1 MNVGSMS
8 ETPNTTCPAE
18 ISNFC
23 AQRHWS
29 IYWILIVC
37 SVAAMAVRVANVGNT
52 DTGELPFQ
60 SANDRSRWCTIRAL
74 GDQGTYVIDDVIS
87 SDGDGTAWNTIDK
100 VAHVGTDGKLHYYS
114 SKPTLL
120 PTLLAIEYGVI
131 KTLTGWNLRDDTTK
145 VVRVM
150 LLLSNVIPWAVFLW
164 FFAATIDRV
173 LVRDWSRYFA
183 LAAAGFGTYLS
194 TFAVTLNNHLPA
206 AVCVMVS
213 LYFLLRIVRDDV
225 GPWWMFAMT
234 GLASAFAAANEM
246 PALAFVLAAGL
257 ICFFKQMKGAIFGFL
272 PGVLLVAVAFFGSNY
287 LAHDDWRP
295 AYAHRGEGPVFA
307 TVKGDFSDQL
317 DAGKLPAEL
326 HDVIGQKY
334 LQVER
339 SEWPNGHADP
349 IDRWVV
355 RSGDL
360 ARCTIILQPDNEA
373 VDLCAWDN
381 WYDYPGSY
389 WLATNDKKSLIDQGQ
404 PSRAIYAFHFLFGH
418 HGIFSL
424 TPIWLLALA
433 GMIALFFNQQINLRW
448 LAALTLGVSMVV
460 IGFYLMRPE
469 MDRNYGGYCCALRW
483 LFWLAPMWL
492 VCMLPVVD
500 WLGRQRWGRWV
511 CFLLLALSILSAGYS
526 LDNPW
531 SLPWLYEVWGWTGI
545 PY

>member
-1 MNVGSMS
+1 MS

-37 SVAAMAVRVANVGNT
+37 SVAAMAVRVANVGDT

-60 SANDRSRWCTIRAL
+60 SANDRSRWCTVRAL

-87 SDGDGTAWNTIDK
+87 SDGDGAAWNTIDK
-100 VAHVGTDGKLHYYS
+100 VAHLGTDGKLHYYS

-120 PTLLAIEYGVI
+120 PTLLAVEYGVV
-131 KTLTGWNLRDDTTK
+131 KTLTGWNLQDDTTK

-150 LLLSNVIPWAVFLW
+150 LLLTNVIPWAVFLW

-225 GPWWMFAMT
+225 CPWWMFAIT

-246 PALAFVLAAGL
+246 PALAWVVAAAL
-257 ICFFKQMKGAIFGFL
+257 ICFFKQMKWALLGFVPGA
-272 PGVLLVAVAFFGSNY
+272 LLVAVAFFGTNY

-317 DAGKLPAEL
+317 DAGKLSTEL
-326 HDVIGQKY
+326 QDVIGQEYNQKY

-339 SEWPNGHADP
+339 SQWPNGHADP

-360 ARCTIILQPDNEA
+360 AICTIIVQPENEA

-389 WLATNDKKSLIDQGQ
+389 WLATNDKKSLVDQGQ

-433 GMIALFFNQQINLRW
+433 GMMALFFNPQINLRW
-448 LAALTLGVSMVV
+448 LAALTLGVSIVV

-500 WLGRQRWGRWV
+500 WLGRKRWGRWV
-511 CFLLLALSILSAGYS
+511 CFLLLGLSILSAGYS

>member
-1 MNVGSMS
+1 MS

-37 SVAAMAVRVANVGNT
+37 SVAAMAVRVANVGDT

-74 GDQGTYVIDDVIS
+74 GDPGTYVIADVIS
-87 SDGDGTAWNTIDK
+87 SDGDGAAWNTIDK
-100 VAHVGTDGKLHYYS
+100 VAHLGTDGKLHYYS

-120 PTLLAIEYGVI
+120 PTLLAIEYGVV

-225 GPWWMFAMT
+225 CPWWMFAMT

-246 PALAFVLAAGL
+246 PALAWFVAAAL
-257 ICFFKQMKGAIFGFL
+257 ICFFKQMKWALLGFVPGA
-272 PGVLLVAVAFFGSNY
+272 LLVAVAFFGTNY

-317 DAGKLPAEL
+317 DAGKLPTEL
-326 HDVIGQKY
+326 QDVIGQKYNQKY

-339 SEWPNGHADP
+339 SQWPNGHADP

-360 ARCTIILQPDNEA
+360 AICTIIVQPENEA

-389 WLATNDKKSLIDQGQ
+389 WLATNDKKSLVDQGQ

-448 LAALTLGVSMVV
+448 LAALTLGVSIVV

-469 MDRNYGGYCCALRW
+469 MDRNYGGYCCALAGADVVGLHVTRRGLAGSQTLGTMG
-483 LFWLAPMWL
+483 LF
-492 VCMLPVVD
+492 PVVG
-500 WLGRQRWGRWV
+500 LEHLVSRLFAR
-511 CFLLLALSILSAGYS
+511 
-526 LDNPW
+526 
-531 SLPWLYEVWGWTGI
+531 
-545 PY
+545 

>member
-1 MNVGSMS
+1 MS

-37 SVAAMAVRVANVGNT
+37 SVAAMAVRVANVGDT

-60 SANDRSRWCTIRAL
+60 SANDRSRWCTVRAL

-87 SDGDGTAWNTIDK
+87 SDGDGAAWNTIDK
-100 VAHVGTDGKLHYYS
+100 VAHLGTDGKLHYYS

-120 PTLLAIEYGVI
+120 PTLLAVEYGVV
-131 KTLTGWNLRDDTTK
+131 KTLTGWNLQDDTTK

-150 LLLSNVIPWAVFLW
+150 LLLTNVIPWAVFLW

-225 GPWWMFAMT
+225 CPWWMFAIT

-246 PALAFVLAAGL
+246 PALAWVVAAAL
-257 ICFFKQMKGAIFGFL
+257 ICFFKQMKWALLGFVPGA
-272 PGVLLVAVAFFGSNY
+272 LLVAVAFFGTNY

-317 DAGKLPAEL
+317 DAGKLSTEL
-326 HDVIGQKY
+326 QDVIGQEYNQKY

-339 SEWPNGHADP
+339 SQWPNGHADP

-355 RSGDL
+355 RSGDF
-360 ARCTIILQPDNEA
+360 AICTIIVQPENEA

-389 WLATNDKKSLIDQGQ
+389 WLATNDKKSLVDQGQ

-433 GMIALFFNQQINLRW
+433 GMMALFFNPQINLRW
-448 LAALTLGVSMVV
+448 LAALTLGVSIVV

-500 WLGRQRWGRWV
+500 WLGRKRWGRWV
-511 CFLLLALSILSAGYS
+511 CFLLLGLSILSAGYS

>member
-1 MNVGSMS
+1 MS

-37 SVAAMAVRVANVGNT
+37 SVAAMAVRVANVGDA

-87 SDGDGTAWNTIDK
+87 SDGDGAAWNTIDK
-100 VAHVGTDGKLHYYS
+100 VAHLGTDGKLHYYS

-120 PTLLAIEYGVI
+120 PTLLAIEYGVV

-225 GPWWMFAMT
+225 CPWWMFAIT

-246 PALAFVLAAGL
+246 PALAWVVAVAL
-257 ICFFKQMKGAIFGFL
+257 ICFFKQMKWALLGICTWRIIGRGCVFWHQL
-272 PGVLLVAVAFFGSNY
+272 PC
-287 LAHDDWRP
+287 P
-295 AYAHRGEGPVFA
+295 
-307 TVKGDFSDQL
+307 
-317 DAGKLPAEL
+317 
-326 HDVIGQKY
+326 
-334 LQVER
+334 
-339 SEWPNGHADP
+339 
-349 IDRWVV
+349 
-355 RSGDL
+355 
-360 ARCTIILQPDNEA
+360 
-373 VDLCAWDN
+373 
-381 WYDYPGSY
+381 
-389 WLATNDKKSLIDQGQ
+389 
-404 PSRAIYAFHFLFGH
+404 
-418 HGIFSL
+418 
-424 TPIWLLALA
+424 
-433 GMIALFFNQQINLRW
+433 
-448 LAALTLGVSMVV
+448 
-460 IGFYLMRPE
+460 
-469 MDRNYGGYCCALRW
+469 
-483 LFWLAPMWL
+483 
-492 VCMLPVVD
+492 
-500 WLGRQRWGRWV
+500 
-511 CFLLLALSILSAGYS
+511 
-526 LDNPW
+526 
-531 SLPWLYEVWGWTGI
+531 
-545 PY
+545 

>member
-1 MNVGSMS
+1 MS

-87 SDGDGTAWNTIDK
+87 SDGDGAAWNTIDK
-100 VAHVGTDGKLHYYS
+100 VAHLGTDGKLHYYS

-120 PTLLAIEYGVI
+120 PTLLAVEYGVV

-150 LLLSNVIPWAVFLW
+150 LLLTNVIPWAVFLW

-225 GPWWMFAMT
+225 CPWWMFAIT

-246 PALAFVLAAGL
+246 PALAWVVAAAL
-257 ICFFKQMKGAIFGFL
+257 ICFFKQMKWALLGFVPGA
-272 PGVLLVAVAFFGSNY
+272 LLVAVAFFGTNY

-317 DAGKLPAEL
+317 DAGKLSTEL
-326 HDVIGQKY
+326 QDVIGQKYNQKY

-339 SEWPNGHADP
+339 SQWPNGHADP

-360 ARCTIILQPDNEA
+360 AICTIIVQPENEA

-389 WLATNDKKSLIDQGQ
+389 WLATNDKKSLVDQGQ

-433 GMIALFFNQQINLRW
+433 GMIALFFNPQINLRW
-448 LAALTLGVSMVV
+448 LAALTLGVSIVV

-500 WLGRQRWGRWV
+500 WLGRKRWGRSV
-511 CFLLLALSILSAGYS
+511 CFLLLGLSILSAGYS

>member
-1 MNVGSMS
+1 MS

-37 SVAAMAVRVANVGNT
+37 SVAAMAVRVANVGDT

-87 SDGDGTAWNTIDK
+87 SDGDGAAWNTIDK
-100 VAHVGTDGKLHYYS
+100 VAHLGTDGKLHYYS

-120 PTLLAIEYGVI
+120 PTLLAIEYGVV

-225 GPWWMFAMT
+225 CPWWMFAMT

-246 PALAFVLAAGL
+246 PALAWFVTAAL
-257 ICFFKQMKGAIFGFL
+257 ICFFKQMKWALLGFVPGA
-272 PGVLLVAVAFFGSNY
+272 LLVAVAFFGTNY

-317 DAGKLPAEL
+317 DAGKLPTEL
-326 HDVIGQKY
+326 QDVIGQKY
-334 LQVER
+334 NQKYLQVKR

-360 ARCTIILQPDNEA
+360 AICTIIVQPENEA

-389 WLATNDKKSLIDQGQ
+389 WLATNDKKSLVDQGQ

-448 LAALTLGVSMVV
+448 LAALTLGVSIVV

-500 WLGRQRWGRWV
+500 WLGRKRWGRWV
-511 CFLLLALSILSAGYS
+511 CFLLLGLSILSAGYS

>member
-1 MNVGSMS
+1 MS

-37 SVAAMAVRVANVGNT
+37 SVAAMAVRVANVGDA

-87 SDGDGTAWNTIDK
+87 SDGDGAAWNTIDK
-100 VAHVGTDGKLHYYS
+100 VAHLGTDGKLHYYS

-120 PTLLAIEYGVI
+120 PTLLAIEYGVV

-225 GPWWMFAMT
+225 CPWWMFAIT

-246 PALAFVLAAGL
+246 PALAWVVAVAL
-257 ICFFKQMKGAIFGFL
+257 ICFFKQMKWALLGFVPGA
-272 PGVLLVAVAFFGSNY
+272 LLVAVAFFGTNY

-307 TVKGDFSDQL
+307 TVKGDFADQL

-326 HDVIGQKY
+326 QDVIGQKYNQKY

-339 SEWPNGHADP
+339 SQWPNGHADP

-355 RSGDL
+355 RSGEL
-360 ARCTIILQPDNEA
+360 ARCTIIVQPGNEA

-389 WLATNDKKSLIDQGQ
+389 WLATNDKKSLVDQGQ

-448 LAALTLGVSMVV
+448 LAALTLGVSVVV

-500 WLGRQRWGRWV
+500 WLGRKRWGRWV
-511 CFLLLALSILSAGYS
+511 CFLLLGLSILSAGYS